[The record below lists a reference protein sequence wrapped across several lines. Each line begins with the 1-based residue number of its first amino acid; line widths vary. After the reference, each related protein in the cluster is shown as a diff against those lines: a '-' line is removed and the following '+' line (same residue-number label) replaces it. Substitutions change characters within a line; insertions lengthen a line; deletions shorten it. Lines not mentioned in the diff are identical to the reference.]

1 MLEHVHHHHMPL
13 PQQWKKNMS
22 KGHVKCRANIRT
34 NVKGNKQLIGVLWDM
49 KQFMLSFSKNCGTRA
64 KENKQGGNSTW
75 RT

>member
-1 MLEHVHHHHMPL
+1 M
-13 PQQWKKNMS
+13 KKKHE

-34 NVKGNKQLIGVLWDM
+34 NVKGNKQLICVHWDM
-49 KQFMLSFSKNCGTRA
+49 KQFMLSFPKNCETRA